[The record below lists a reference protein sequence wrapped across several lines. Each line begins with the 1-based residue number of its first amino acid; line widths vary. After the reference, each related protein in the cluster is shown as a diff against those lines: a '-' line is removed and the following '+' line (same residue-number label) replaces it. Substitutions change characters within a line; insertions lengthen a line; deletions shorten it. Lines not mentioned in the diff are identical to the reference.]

1 MNQQHLTSK
10 NSYSHAKNY
19 NARSNAMSIGSG
31 NGTNQTGNGGMNITG
46 NGTSVMVGNITGS
59 PQHLQVPIG
68 LAPTSEPS
76 SPSMISRQILNEAAP
91 NQQQRSFNPKVSAIV
106 PNEC

>member
-1 MNQQHLTSK
+1 
-10 NSYSHAKNY
+10 
-19 NARSNAMSIGSG
+19 MSIGSG